1 MPCVW
6 IICICRRIIAIGYW
20 RDIVN
25 KIDEAREILKMLG
38 MPKAQQANI
47 CCYALLAM
55 AGIKQ
60 DTEWVDAGNEWIF
73 MLQKRK

>member
-1 MPCVW
+1 M
-6 IICICRRIIAIGYW
+6 
-20 RDIVN
+20 N

-60 DTEWVDAGNEWIF
+60 DTECVDAGNEWIF